1 MEFLLDGELV
11 TTMCIMKVDKKIKKI
26 TFTKKSIAY
35 LFVH

>member
-11 TTMCIMKVDKKIKKI
+11 TTMCIMKVVEEIKET
-26 TFTKKSIAY
+26 TFTKKLIAY